1 MANSNFLERYAGLQ
15 KLSREDLDAVWKHY
29 DADGS
34 GFIEV
39 GPELERFLGDLLSA
53 GGMEASEREVAEF
66 IEGVLEM
73 FDLDAN
79 AKLDFKEVEE
89 LLNG

>member
-1 MANSNFLERYAGLQ
+1 MEKYSELRSLGVKELNEI
-15 KLSREDLDAVWKHY
+15 WKHY

-34 GFIEV
+34 GYLER
-39 GPELERFLGDLLSA
+39 GPELDRFLGDLFRA
-53 GGMEASEREVAEF
+53 GGMEATPEEVQEF

-73 FDLDAN
+73 FDVDTDGR
-79 AKLDFKEVEE
+79 LDFAELEE